1 MKRLNKKVIG
11 GIQSKVFNLSLLTI
25 LLLSAAFIII
35 SVHSNNM
42 LSRMLEET
50 DEKQQETVMCIKTTA
65 WK

>member
-25 LLLSAAFIII
+25 LLLSAAFII